1 MSGHPTEKGQKT
13 QRNKTH
19 NSLYIPLH
27 AQKLGHHKL
36 QQELL
41 HVTAD
46 IWVAHDPRPEHSGH
60 VERAKAVWGGGAAV
74 GEVVSNGMNVRSKRE
89 VTE

>member
-1 MSGHPTEKGQKT
+1 MSGRPTEKGQKT

-19 NSLYIPLH
+19 NSLHIPLC
-27 AQKLGHHKL
+27 ARKLGRHKL

-41 HVTAD
+41 RVTAD
-46 IWVAHDPRPEHSGH
+46 VRVAHDPRPERGGH
-60 VERAKAVWGGGAAV
+60 VERAKALRGGGAAV
-74 GEVVSNGMNVRSKRE
+74 GEVVSNGMNVGSKRE